1 MKKKY
6 FIYGLVAIILIAIL
20 VLVLKFTRIQ
30 DNGIAD
36 GKYVITDC
44 PEYPDAY
51 IKVKNNTIQIF
62 NLDVNSIYRAE
73 QVENIKKMCANKDLG
88 IYLTDQEI
96 EELSDLNRMF
106 VDNPYKVDLD
116 KGNKDGTYSYV
127 YPCHCK
133 GNYFGLIFVYDSY
146 NKTIKINNYQKKIV
160 FKK

>member
-1 MKKKY
+1 MKKKF
-6 FIYGLVAIILIAIL
+6 FIIGIVAIVLAAILI
-20 VLVLKFTRIQ
+20 LVLKFTRKQ
-30 DNGIAD
+30 TNGFAD

-73 QVENIKKMCANKDLG
+73 QVENTKKMCANEELG

-116 KGNKDGTYSYV
+116 KGHKDGTYSYV
-127 YPCHCK
+127 FPCYCK
-133 GNYFGLIFVYDSY
+133 GNYFGLIFIYDSY